1 MCGRHI
7 GETKMSKILI
17 VDDSELN
24 RELMVNLLGSRDHII
39 SEASDGAEALQVARL
54 ERPDLVI
61 SDVLM
66 PTMDGYEFVRQLRA
80 DPIVGQTPVIFMTGN
95 YLGREARALAESCG
109 VSSILYRPC
118 NQEEVLRS
126 VNATLEGPTNP
137 EKLLPP
143 ERLEFDREHLQL
155 LTDTLS
161 EKSDQLSA
169 ANLKLGALIELS
181 QQLASEHDPLKL
193 MKEYTRVAREIIGTK
208 WNALGVLSEDSQ
220 TLQHFHTVGLDDEIA
235 KLLSPPSLVDGMFGN
250 LLKDGRSCRIRI
262 LDGDPQTSGWPSD
275 FPPLSSCLSLPIIF
289 QKRVYGWICLANKL
303 GAEEFSDED
312 EQLAVTLV
320 TQMAA
325 AYENA
330 MLYSAARNRTVELER
345 EIAERKRAEV
355 ALRESEIRYRR
366 LFEAA
371 RDGILILDAKTLK
384 ITDVNPFMTEF
395 LGYSRDEFLGKEL
408 WEIGFFDDKEAS
420 KATFRALQSTGYVR
434 YADLPLRTNVGEPWD
449 VEFVSNVYDQESHKV
464 IQCNIRDITERKL
477 AEHSRDRLAAIVES
491 SDDAIISKTFE
502 GTVTSWNASAERMYG
517 YTALEAIGQPISFIT
532 PPGCAD
538 ELASIVVSLE
548 RGGRIKH
555 LETERLRKDGTIIDV
570 SVSVSPIVGTAGRVI
585 GASTIARD
593 ITERKQG
600 EAALRAKQEELLAMT
615 QQLLQSSKLATMGEL
630 AAGIAHELN
639 NPLATVSLRTE
650 SLLEQ
655 CGDDDSKRGALKI
668 IEQEVDRMAKL
679 VGNLLQF
686 SRRNQREISAID
698 VYQEIDNTLDFVEHH
713 LRRRRIN
720 VVREFEDAIP
730 LLYADNQQLRQVF
743 LNLLTNASDAMEQG
757 GTLTLRVAT
766 GRTVTGASAI
776 VIEFA
781 DTGTGIKP
789 DDLLKVWEPFFTTKG
804 EGKGTGLGLAICRR
818 IVEDHKGTINI
829 ETEVGKGTIVTVTLP
844 AAGSDEQ

>member
-1 MCGRHI
+1 ML
-7 GETKMSKILI
+7 KVLI

-24 RELMVNLLGSRDHII
+24 RELMVNLLDSHGYLSC
-39 SEASDGAEALQVARL
+39 EASDGAEALAVARV

-66 PTMDGYEFVRQLRA
+66 PSMDGYEFVRQLRA
-80 DPIVGQTPVIFMTGN
+80 DPLIGETPVIFMTGN
-95 YLGREARALAESCG
+95 YLGREARALANSCG
-109 VSSILYRPC
+109 VSTILYRPC

-126 VNATLEGPTNP
+126 VTATLECAKDP
-137 EKLLPP
+137 EPLLPV
-143 ERLEFDREHLQL
+143 ERVEFDREHLQL

-169 ANLKLGALIELS
+169 ANLKLAALIELS

-193 MKEYTRVAREIIGTK
+193 MQEYSRVARQIIGTK
-208 WNALGVLSEDSQ
+208 WNALGVLSDDSQ
-220 TLQHFHTVGLDDEIA
+220 TLKHFHTVGLDDDTA
-235 KLLSPPSLVDGMFGN
+235 NLLKPPSLVDGMFGK

-262 LDGDPQTSGWPSD
+262 LDGDPQTAGWPSD

-330 MLYSAARNRTVELER
+330 MLYSAAEDRTAELEL
-345 EIAERKRAEV
+345 EIAERKKVED
-355 ALRESEIRYRR
+355 ALRESETRYRR

-371 RDGILILDAKTLK
+371 RDGILILNASSLQ
-384 ITDVNPFMTEF
+384 ITDVNPFMTEL

-408 WEIGFFDDKEAS
+408 WEIGLFSDKDAS
-420 KATFRALQSTGYVR
+420 QATFRTLQKTGYVR
-434 YADLPLRTNVGEPWD
+434 YADLPLQTKRGEPWE
-449 VEFVSNVYDQESHKV
+449 VEFVSNVYQEDSHQV

-477 AEHSRDRLAAIVES
+477 TEQSRDRLAAIVES

-502 GTVTSWNASAERMYG
+502 GTITSWNASAERMYG
-517 YTALEAIGQPISFIT
+517 YTAEEAIGENISFIT
-532 PPGCAD
+532 PPGGTN
-538 ELASIVVSLE
+538 ELKSIVGSLE
-548 RGGRIKH
+548 RGSRIKH
-555 LETERLRKDGTIIDV
+555 LETARLRKDGTIIDV
-570 SVSVSPIVGTAGRVI
+570 SVSVSPILNAEGTFI

-593 ITERKQG
+593 ITERK
-600 EAALRAKQEELLAMT
+600 RAESAMHAKTEELSLMT
-615 QQLLQSSKLATMGEL
+615 QQFWQASKLATMGEL
-630 AAGIAHELN
+630 AASIAHELN

-650 SLLEQ
+650 SLLGQ
-655 CGDDDSKRGALKI
+655 FADDEPTRHALSI
-668 IEQEVDRMAKL
+668 IGQEVERMGKL
-679 VGNLLQF
+679 VSNLLQF
-686 SRRNQREISAID
+686 SRRSHQEISTVD
-698 VYQEIDNTLDFVEHH
+698 VCKEIESTLDFIGHY
-713 LRRRRIN
+713 LGSRQIN

-757 GTLTLRVAT
+757 GTLTLRVAA

-781 DTGTGIKP
+781 DTGAGIKP
-789 DDLLKVWEPFFTTKG
+789 EDLSKVWEPFFTTKAK
-804 EGKGTGLGLAICRR
+804 GKGTGLGLAICRR
-818 IVEDHKGTINI
+818 IIEEHKGTINI
-829 ETEVGKGTIVTVTLP
+829 ETEVGRGTTVRVVLP
-844 AAGSDEQ
+844 AIESNGP